1 MSPEDLLPKCLRYF
15 LKHGVAHLSLRPLA
29 AAVGTSARMLV
40 HHFGSKEQ
48 LVAAVMTQVRDKLQ
62 ALLGAVATA
71 GHAGAADVMLAFWT
85 LATAPA
91 NLPYLRLLL
100 EVQVLA
106 LQNPRR
112 YQTYLRNTSKSWL
125 TLIEAELPKSRNR
138 RAMATLCTAV
148 IDGLM
153 LELLSTGDTRRTL
166 TALSLFTTSCRPQE
180 GRQSRARRRSRR
192 K

>member
-1 MSPEDLLPKCLRYF
+1 MPVEDLLPKCLRYF

-40 HHFGSKEQ
+40 HHFGSKEE
-48 LVAAVMTQVRDKLQ
+48 LVAAVMTQVRDRFQ
-62 ALLGAVATA
+62 ALLETVAKAGQGGA
-71 GHAGAADVMLAFWT
+71 GDVMLAFWR

-112 YQTYLRNTSKSWL
+112 YQTYLRNTSRSWL
-125 TLIEAELPKSRNR
+125 SLIEAELPKSKERA
-138 RAMATLCTAV
+138 AMATLCTAV

-153 LELLSTGDTRRTL
+153 LELLSTGDTRRTRS
-166 TALSLFTTSCRPQE
+166 ALSLFIKTYRSH
-180 GRQSRARRRSRR
+180 GRRR
-192 K
+192 